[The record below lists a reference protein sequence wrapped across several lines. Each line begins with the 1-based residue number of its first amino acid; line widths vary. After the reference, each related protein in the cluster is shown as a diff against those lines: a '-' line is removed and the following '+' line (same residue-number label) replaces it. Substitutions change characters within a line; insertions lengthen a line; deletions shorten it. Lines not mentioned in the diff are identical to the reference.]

1 MQKIII
7 GANLTGLCTALALSR
22 LNQPSILVDKKDLSL
37 TSSYDGR
44 AIALSYGSKQ
54 ILEKIGVWQS
64 LIPYAGP
71 IEQIRVTDQHSH
83 LFLHFDNNC
92 SLGYLIESD
101 DLQQIIYNQAAKDP
115 NITIMSNTTCELL
128 ENNYDE
134 ATIKL
139 NNQIYKTNLLIAAD
153 GKFSNLRKMANIRI
167 LKHNYHQKAVVC
179 KVQHQQP
186 HNHIAQEIFLS
197 HGPFAILPLKN
208 PNQSGIVWTEKPE
221 VADSLT
227 SMTKEKFDYFLAQ
240 KFTDYL
246 GKVELISQISSYPLE
261 LILAEKYYHNRMLLI
276 GDSAHSI
283 HPIAG
288 QGFNLALRDISAL
301 TQLYTKYEA
310 LGLEFGCYQSL
321 NEYEALRMQDNNSMA
336 LITDALN
343 KIFSNNTTAIS
354 ALRKIGLSTVNQI
367 PGLKKFFM
375 EYAMAKK
382 EH

>member
-1 MQKIII
+1 
-7 GANLTGLCTALALSR
+7 
-22 LNQPSILVDKKDLSL
+22 
-37 TSSYDGR
+37 
-44 AIALSYGSKQ
+44 
-54 ILEKIGVWQS
+54 
-64 LIPYAGP
+64 
-71 IEQIRVTDQHSH
+71 
-83 LFLHFDNNC
+83 
-92 SLGYLIESD
+92 
-101 DLQQIIYNQAAKDP
+101 
-115 NITIMSNTTCELL
+115 
-128 ENNYDE
+128 
-134 ATIKL
+134 
-139 NNQIYKTNLLIAAD
+139 
-153 GKFSNLRKMANIRI
+153 
-167 LKHNYHQKAVVC
+167 
-179 KVQHQQP
+179 
-186 HNHIAQEIFLS
+186 
-197 HGPFAILPLKN
+197 
-208 PNQSGIVWTEKPE
+208 
-221 VADSLT
+221 
-227 SMTKEKFDYFLAQ
+227 MTKEKFDYFLAQ